1 MQLPRPR
8 PLPMGFARRNPT
20 FETQV
25 VECEFD
31 DWRDM
36 VLMLDARFEA
46 LSDTVDKWDLFVRLE
61 TDASNPVDRAD
72 EDAAY
77 TALDEMTDHRENV
90 AMAVRFTGEGGKK
103 MVLLGG
109 WVNPGRPG
117 L

>member
-1 MQLPRPR
+1 MMPRPRPR
-8 PLPMGFARRNPT
+8 PLLMGLASRNPT

-72 EDAAY
+72 EDPRKRRKKRAADRKSRKRVG
-77 TALDEMTDHRENV
+77 TSGCPRADFEIV
-90 AMAVRFTGEGGKK
+90 
-103 MVLLGG
+103 
-109 WVNPGRPG
+109 
-117 L
+117 